1 MADADA
7 TADLAVNEEGFL
19 LHSEDWSPAIAER
32 LAQREGIALTPAHWE
47 VLHLLRDYYAAYDS
61 SPAMRALVK
70 YCRLRLGEDKGRSIY
85 LLKLFPGSP
94 AKIGSKLAG
103 LPKPANC
110 L

>member
-1 MADADA
+1 MSHTPELPPCNA
-7 TADLAVNEEGFL
+7 EGFL
-19 LHSEDWSPAIAER
+19 CDWQDWNEAVATA
-32 LAQREGIALTPAHWE
+32 LATREGIALTEGHWE
-47 VLHLLRDYYAAYDS
+47 ILHLLRRYYADFDS

-70 YCRLRLGEDKGRSIY
+70 YCRLELGEDKGRSIY

-94 AKIGSKLAG
+94 AKIGSKIAG

>member
-1 MADADA
+1 MN
-7 TADLAVNEEGFL
+7 ADLPPVNEEGFL
-19 LHSEDWSPAIAER
+19 LDWQNWNRDVACTLAAIEGVRLDER
-32 LAQREGIALTPAHWE
+32 HWE
-47 VLHLLRDYYAAYDS
+47 LLHLLRDYYQAFDS

-70 YCRLRLGEDKGRSIY
+70 YTRQRLGDDKGRSIY

-94 AKIGSKLAG
+94 AKIGSKIAG

>member
-1 MADADA
+1 M
-7 TADLAVNEEGFL
+7 TVRDLPPLTDQGFLQNAGDWDRDVAEALAAEEGITL
-19 LHSEDWSPAIAER
+19 SS
-32 LAQREGIALTPAHWE
+32 AHWE
-47 VLHLLRDYYAAYDS
+47 VLELLRDYYDSYDS

-70 YCRLRLGEDKGRSIY
+70 YCKQRLGDEKGRSIY

-94 AKIGSKLAG
+94 AKIGSKIAG